1 MTLDARLF
9 LGFSSVVHFFLK
21 VFLKLEPKDYK
32 AEAYTQFEYG
42 RRDEFA
48 GKFPV
53 KPEIRGRRVLDAG
66 CGNGGETAAY
76 AEDEPAAIVGIE
88 LYEKHVRAAIRFA
101 ADKNI
106 RNIHFLPADCAA
118 LPFKDASFD
127 TIIMHD
133 VFEHLQHPDA
143 VLRECARVLA
153 PGGRMYFSFGPL
165 WYSPYGGHM
174 FFFTLVP
181 WAHLFVPERTIFNA
195 RSRYRS
201 DGARTYEEVG
211 IYKMTA
217 GKFEKLLAGCP
228 LKVKYLSLRASRGL
242 SFMLKLPVLR
252 ELFCR
257 EIVCILERE

>member
-9 LGFSSVVHFFLK
+9 LAFSRVVHFFLR

-32 AEAYTQFEYG
+32 AEEYTHFEYA
-42 RRDEFA
+42 RRDGFFA
-48 GKFPV
+48 KFPV
-53 KPEIRGRRVLDAG
+53 KPDIRGRRVLDAG

-76 AEDEPAAIVGIE
+76 AEDEPAAIVGID
-88 LYEKHVRAAIRFA
+88 LYEKCLPAAVQFA
-101 ADKNI
+101 AEKNI
-106 RNIHFLPADCAA
+106 REINFLAADCIA
-118 LPFKDASFD
+118 LPFKDGSFD

-165 WYSPYGGHM
+165 WHSPYGGHM

-201 DGARTYEEVG
+201 DGARSYEEVG
-211 IYKMTA
+211 IYKMTV
-217 GKFEKLLAGCP
+217 GKFEKLLDDCP
-228 LKVKYLSLRASRGL
+228 LKTKYLSLRASRGL
-242 SFMLKLPVLR
+242 SFMLKLPLLR

-257 EIVCILERE
+257 EIVCILEKE